1 MKSVT
6 KLNSQEIQKLTTTFD
21 EYIASKTSAALSTL
35 FLEPISHKIEV
46 LERGI
51 STIRELKIP
60 KDEIVMCG
68 VRLNGKGDTHL
79 EICYTI
85 KLKHAKKIASKLLEE
100 ADISEIDE
108 MGTSAIQE
116 VANIM
121 TGSFFNAIAHGT
133 GFRVELST
141 PDFNKDELE
150 PLVHTSAKDLNHPVD
165 SVVIADVQ
173 LSGINSGIKIH
184 MIIMQDPNNAKKLL
198 EYNNKSKETFDNI
211 SENIFSQENNSEINE
226 IVDTA
231 LKEKKK

>member
-1 MKSVT
+1 MKSIT
-6 KLNSQEIQKLTTTFD
+6 KLNSQEIEKLTTTFD
-21 EYIASKTSAALSTL
+21 EYIASKTSAALSIL
-35 FLEPISHKIEV
+35 FSEPITHKIEV

-51 STIRELKIP
+51 STIRELNIP
-60 KDEIVMCG
+60 KDEIMMCG

-85 KLKHAKKIASKLLEE
+85 KLKHAKKIAAKLLEE

-150 PLVHTSAKDLNHPVD
+150 PLIHTSAQDLNHPVD
-165 SVVIADVQ
+165 SAVIADVQ
-173 LSGINSGIKIH
+173 LSGKNSGIKIH
-184 MIIMQDPNNAKKLL
+184 MIIIQDPDNAKKLL
-198 EYNNKSKETFDNI
+198 EFNNKSNETIDSI
-211 SENIFSQENNSEINE
+211 SENIFSQNNNSEINE

-231 LKEKKK
+231 LQEKKQ